1 MGSIQSLR
9 RTLLRGGA
17 VAGIGAL
24 LCLAKPCW
32 QAGAIEAL
40 FLICIPAL
48 AWILAAGSRARIKDW
63 WTGVALECTAAIPL
77 FFILYVLLWQAPFAP
92 GNFTSLAAE
101 TSLFLFNLSDRFPS
115 LLLACA
121 PAPAAGILYAM
132 LRAPVAANMPRWKS
146 SLARWKSD
154 RAGNPRRWFQFSL
167 RTVSILFVVMTLWF
181 GMILNEAREQ
191 REAVKALEALGW
203 TVQYDWQRLS
213 FAGFPN
219 VVFRSHANAPFTA
232 SVNDL
237 QDVFHNVEVVYYV
250 KKSIRDDPPI
260 REAIP
265 HLQRLPKLKAV
276 QGFGVGSKEINAA
289 LKTAL
294 PHCEVY

>member
-1 MGSIQSLR
+1 MGGIQNFR
-9 RTLLRGGA
+9 RTLLNGGA
-17 VAGIGAL
+17 IAGVGAL
-24 LCLAKPCW
+24 LCLAKPSW
-32 QAGAIEAL
+32 QAGAIEAV

-48 AWILAAGSRARIKDW
+48 AWILAARSRARLKDW

-77 FFILYVLLWQAPFAP
+77 FLVLYVQYWRAPFIP
-92 GNFTSLAAE
+92 GPFTSLAAE
-101 TSLFLFNLSDRFPS
+101 ASLFLYNVSDRFPS

-132 LRAPVAANMPRWKS
+132 LRAPVVVS
-146 SLARWKSD
+146 IARWKAD

-265 HLQRLPKLKAV
+265 HLQRLPRLKRV
-276 QGFGVGSKEINAA
+276 QGLGVGSKEIDAA

-294 PHCEVY
+294 PQCEVY